1 MFMESLALT
10 LMLNL
15 STFATPTKN
24 FLNDIWQ
31 NGKTMEHGI
40 FIISYD
46 HSFSTAVGLVSV
58 KATMTHYYNDS
69 VRTYNQPH

>member
-31 NGKTMEHGI
+31 NGK
-40 FIISYD
+40 IIGAR
-46 HSFSTAVGLVSV
+46 HF
-58 KATMTHYYNDS
+58 HY
-69 VRTYNQPH
+69 